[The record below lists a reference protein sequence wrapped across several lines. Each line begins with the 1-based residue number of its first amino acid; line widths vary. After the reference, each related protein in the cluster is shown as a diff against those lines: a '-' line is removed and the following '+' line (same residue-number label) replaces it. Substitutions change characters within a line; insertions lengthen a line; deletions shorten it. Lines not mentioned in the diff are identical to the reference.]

1 MFEKSHKMFLF
12 AVSPSFLYA
21 LPDMFSFRIASFP
34 SVFFYLGLELGLRLR
49 PGLMFYFVSS
59 SSFSYSPCLWSN
71 HPSTVH
77 LQTWYVLS
85 SELIFLAHCVCLHQ
99 QIHYMIPSR
108 FVTHLANP
116 GEYTLLH
123 STHLS
128 PSANVERC
136 KTQDS
141 RHDRQ
146 DIRYKISLRG
156 PLYILLHRAFAISRK
171 RVVAGKWSVH
181 SLFFFM
187 FFHCFI
193 SELRN
198 LSLI

>member
-116 GEYTLLH
+116 GEYTLLQ

-128 PSANVERC
+128 PSTHNG
-136 KTQDS
+136 TMQDS
-141 RHDRQ
+141 RFKT
-146 DIRYKISLRG
+146 RYTRHKIQG
-156 PLYILLHRAFAISRK
+156 FFARAFVHFVASCFRNFAK
-171 RVVAGKWSVH
+171 AGGGGKVVRTF
-181 SLFFFM
+181 LCFLCFFF
-187 FFHCFI
+187 
-193 SELRN
+193 SQV
-198 LSLI
+198 

>member
-59 SSFSYSPCLWSN
+59 SSLSYSPCLWSN

-99 QIHYMIPSR
+99 QIHHMIPSR

-123 STHLS
+123 STYLS
-128 PSANVERC
+128 TLFCSFNFWYLVVVQIQMFMPSDEVLS
-136 KTQDS
+136 KTFWWW
-141 RHDRQ
+141 
-146 DIRYKISLRG
+146 
-156 PLYILLHRAFAISRK
+156 P
-171 RVVAGKWSVH
+171 
-181 SLFFFM
+181 
-187 FFHCFI
+187 
-193 SELRN
+193 
-198 LSLI
+198 